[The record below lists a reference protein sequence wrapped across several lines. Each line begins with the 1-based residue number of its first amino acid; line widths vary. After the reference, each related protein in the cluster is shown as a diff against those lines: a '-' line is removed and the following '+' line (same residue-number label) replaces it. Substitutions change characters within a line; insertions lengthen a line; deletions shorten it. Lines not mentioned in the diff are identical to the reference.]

1 MLSSEHCHSFF
12 VEENP
17 QNVAAVFKAVPTHC
31 PAPEQFPAPTCQGPK
46 GCCWQLSKH
55 PRVFFLLL
63 SSVPALPEAPL
74 QARMLPSETAF
85 QELHMDTC
93 ILLLKRCQGENELED
108 ELLKVKHPRDIYQK
122 LLTTQNP
129 EYRGC
134 FSLDMRPEAVTKT
147 QSSVLRV
154 WSKVRWRFNSEVP
167 TQSIFRLIFLIMK
180 SLPFIIHPIYT
191 DRMFRVIARK
201 KCDFS
206 KRKRSGKSQILEKYH
221 PCKGK

>member
-46 GCCWQLSKH
+46 GRCWQLSKH
-55 PRVFFLLL
+55 PRGFFLVIFLR
-63 SSVPALPEAPL
+63 P
-74 QARMLPSETAF
+74 
-85 QELHMDTC
+85 
-93 ILLLKRCQGENELED
+93 
-108 ELLKVKHPRDIYQK
+108 
-122 LLTTQNP
+122 
-129 EYRGC
+129 C
-134 FSLDMRPEAVTKT
+134 FSRGSFASTDAAFRDSISTTPRGYLD

-154 WSKVRWRFNSEVP
+154 WSKVRWRFNSKVP

-206 KRKRSGKSQILEKYH
+206 KRKKSGKSQILEKYH